1 MKKKAWLLVW
11 APVPMCEGA
20 EIARMDFLRRFAEET
35 GYEVIGKSE
44 VIGRGDIVED
54 AIMKLLAAEPPANG
68 ADAIYLRGLKVIALN
83 GYVKA
88 IELCDK
94 AKERGVEVI
103 TADGSLQM
111 IRDNYEFYMPILKSM
126 DEAQKEI
133 EDFSFE
139 KIFNQMM

>member
-1 MKKKAWLLVW
+1 MFDIFELL
-11 APVPMCEGA
+11 
-20 EIARMDFLRRFAEET
+20 IK
-35 GYEVIGKSE
+35 IH
-44 VIGRGDIVED
+44 
-54 AIMKLLAAEPPANG
+54 
-68 ADAIYLRGLKVIALN
+68 ALN
-83 GYVKA
+83 NIEINIFKA

-126 DEAQKEI
+126 DEHQKEM

>member
-20 EIARMDFLRRFAEET
+20 EIVRRDFLRRFAEET

-44 VIGRGDIVED
+44 VIGRGDVVED
-54 AIMKLLAAEPPANG
+54 TIMGLLNTEPPVNG
-68 ADAIYLRGLKVIALN
+68 ADAIYIRGLKVIALN

-103 TADGSLQM
+103 TADGSLQT

-126 DEAQKEI
+126 DESQKKM
-133 EDFSFE
+133 EDFDFE